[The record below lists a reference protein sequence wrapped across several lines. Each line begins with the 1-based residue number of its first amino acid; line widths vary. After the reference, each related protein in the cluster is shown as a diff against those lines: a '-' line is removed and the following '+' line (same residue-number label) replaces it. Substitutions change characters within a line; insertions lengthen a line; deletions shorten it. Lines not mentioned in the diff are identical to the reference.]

1 MSSLRGALPPQPYQ
15 ATLLP
20 RAAST
25 MASQSEASM
34 PKALEGAIAPDVA
47 TSAVAPASCTNERRE
62 SLEES
67 MCRSFRLE
75 RCGLK
80 KRTGNVRV

>member
-1 MSSLRGALPPQPYQ
+1 MRGALPPQPYQ

-20 RAAST
+20 RAFST
-25 MASQSEASM
+25 MASQSAASL
-34 PKALEGAIAPDVA
+34 PKALEGRAAPEVA

-67 MCRSFRLE
+67 MGGSFLLE
-75 RCGLK
+75 
-80 KRTGNVRV
+80 